1 MISKLKTAGATEVIQ
16 YGASWVEADSHLQS
30 LIPVRRKE
38 GENAV
43 YVPPFDAPGV
53 WKGHATMVP
62 EIVEQLKEVDRHYTT
77 TGSSTGEV
85 GVKWDVM
92 VCSVGGGGL
101 FSGIMQGL
109 EETGSLNV
117 KVLAV
122 ETEGAD
128 SLSQAVRAGE
138 LVTLPSITSIA
149 TSLGARTVCQRALDY
164 GMRDNVTTVVLSDA
178 EAVDGCK
185 KYLNDERILVEPA
198 CGVCLALCYEGRLR
212 KLMPEL
218 TVESNVVMVVCGGSN
233 ISFEILDNYVKEY
246 GV

>member
-16 YGASWVEADSHLQS
+16 HGASWVEADNHLRN

-38 GENAV
+38 GQNAV

-53 WKGHATMVP
+53 WKGHATMVA
-62 EIVEQLKEVDRHYTT
+62 EIVEQLKEVDRYYSTT
-77 TGSSTGEV
+77 ASPTGEL
-85 GVKWDVM
+85 GVKWDVL

-101 FSGIMQGL
+101 FSGLMQGL
-109 EETGSLNV
+109 EETRSLNV
-117 KVLAV
+117 KILAV

-178 EAVDGCK
+178 EAVEGCK
-185 KYLNDERILVEPA
+185 KFLDDERTLVEPA
-198 CGVCLALCYEGRLR
+198 CGVCLSLCYEGRLR
-212 KLMPEL
+212 RLMPEL
-218 TVESNVVMVVCGGSN
+218 TAESNVVIVVCGGSN
-233 ISFEILDNYVKEY
+233 ISFEILDSYMKKYDV
-246 GV
+246 